1 MNSVNNKPNYE
12 DIKKI
17 IESSH
22 LNFLIGSGASRPYFE
37 TLGEVENLLSA
48 LAKENES
55 ANKKSVEASIKNHY
69 FNVAIRGNL
78 HIQNE
83 DDPCPHCNG
92 QLKQTNAA
100 YHEFIRSLYTIL
112 NKRKSNLVSKQINLF
127 TTNMDLFLDFSI
139 DKSGYVLNDGFSG
152 RSNPIFG
159 TENFHNS
166 VHKLSSHYEY
176 KSEHPLFNLFKLH
189 GSINWKKSTLSS
201 GEFDIHYDY
210 GLSTLSGINN
220 VKIPKEEC
228 IEIEYEETNGNEE
241 VKKKKTRTIQYL
253 LENACNDTQNHES
266 FLNAYSELVMI
277 NPETSKFQETTKSLI
292 FYELLRMYANHLE
305 RENSVL
311 FVVGFSFADQ
321 HIREITKRVVKSNP
335 TLLVV
340 IFCRQSEEERFAELF
355 DSAQNVV
362 CLTCDDGYFELN
374 KVNER
379 YLSKLGNE
387 LQWRQ
392 NTKKELTATNEAE
405 NEPNKQKEDEPAKQ

>member
-139 DKSGYVLNDGFSG
+139 DKSGYVLNDGF
-152 RSNPIFG
+152 
-159 TENFHNS
+159 
-166 VHKLSSHYEY
+166 
-176 KSEHPLFNLFKLH
+176 
-189 GSINWKKSTLSS
+189 
-201 GEFDIHYDY
+201 
-210 GLSTLSGINN
+210 
-220 VKIPKEEC
+220 
-228 IEIEYEETNGNEE
+228 
-241 VKKKKTRTIQYL
+241 
-253 LENACNDTQNHES
+253 
-266 FLNAYSELVMI
+266 
-277 NPETSKFQETTKSLI
+277 
-292 FYELLRMYANHLE
+292 
-305 RENSVL
+305 
-311 FVVGFSFADQ
+311 
-321 HIREITKRVVKSNP
+321 
-335 TLLVV
+335 
-340 IFCRQSEEERFAELF
+340 
-355 DSAQNVV
+355 
-362 CLTCDDGYFELN
+362 
-374 KVNER
+374 
-379 YLSKLGNE
+379 
-387 LQWRQ
+387 
-392 NTKKELTATNEAE
+392 
-405 NEPNKQKEDEPAKQ
+405 